1 MTNYPFI
8 SEKEFEYVEIRG
20 LWKEL
25 VEGGGYIAT
34 NAAPGRFRRNMPDPI
49 SFVVLSRLAIDKS
62 LHGQGVG
69 RTLVRDAKLRVV
81 QVADT
86 IGVSGILV
94 HALSDEVLEFYLR
107 AGFKPSP
114 IDPMVLMVTSE
125 NLVGV
130 YQSELDVILVNIKK
144 RMVSYAAILT
154 Q

>member
-1 MTNYPFI
+1 M
-8 SEKEFEYVEIRG
+8 EGVGGRG
-20 LWKEL
+20 D
-25 VEGGGYIAT
+25 YIAT

-81 QVADT
+81 QVAGT

-94 HALSDEVLEFYLR
+94 YALSDEVLEFYLQ

-114 IDPMVLMVTSE
+114 IDPMMLMVTSE

-144 RMVSYAAILT
+144 
-154 Q
+154 

>member
-1 MTNYPFI
+1 
-8 SEKEFEYVEIRG
+8 
-20 LWKEL
+20 
-25 VEGGGYIAT
+25 
-34 NAAPGRFRRNMPDPI
+34 MPDLI

-114 IDPMVLMVTSE
+114 IDPMMLMVTSE

-144 RMVSYAAILT
+144 
-154 Q
+154 